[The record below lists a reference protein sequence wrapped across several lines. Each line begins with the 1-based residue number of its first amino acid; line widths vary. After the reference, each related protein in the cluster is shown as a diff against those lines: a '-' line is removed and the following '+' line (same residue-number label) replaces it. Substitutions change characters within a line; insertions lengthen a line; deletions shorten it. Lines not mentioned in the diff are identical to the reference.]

1 MRALQA
7 WQQAEG
13 GSASFNPLNTTQPSS
28 GAGNYNSVGVK
39 VYKSAQQGI
48 HATAQTLLNGHYG
61 SIVGLLRS
69 GTATAEQIG
78 TAVAHSPWGTGGG
91 VLRVLGSGPV
101 QVPGSP
107 AAPPGGA
114 PGASGAGGGA
124 VQALQQQALK
134 AMATASL
141 MQPGGP
147 SGSDLLSMAIA
158 RKQATE
164 ATKAANA
171 GPPPVVGTP
180 TSATGA
186 KAVKDV
192 HEYLGVKYQWGGT
205 SPKGFDCSG
214 LLQYVWAK
222 EGVHIPRTTYDQ
234 FKAGKI
240 VPKNQLRPGDA
251 VFFAGS
257 DAKGN
262 LPGHVGMYIGNGQ
275 FVEAPH
281 TGSVVKISN
290 LAGRTDFRGG
300 RRYA

>member
-69 GTATAEQIG
+69 GKATAEQIG

-158 RKQATE
+158 RKQAE
-164 ATKAANA
+164 KAQQQFPGGAQ
-171 GPPPVVGTP
+171 GPV
-180 TSATGA
+180 
-186 KAVKDV
+186 
-192 HEYLGVKYQWGGT
+192 
-205 SPKGFDCSG
+205 
-214 LLQYVWAK
+214 
-222 EGVHIPRTTYDQ
+222 
-234 FKAGKI
+234 
-240 VPKNQLRPGDA
+240 VPKNA
-251 VFFAGS
+251 A
-257 DAKGN
+257 AYKGQIQ
-262 LPGHVGMYIGNGQ
+262 YIGNTAGVKPAFLRSLGQ
-275 FVEAPH
+275 AAMSVGGTKIRVRSGYRSPEHNAAVGGVARSNH
-281 TGSVVKISN
+281 TTGDAMDGDVFIPNKGWIPLGVALQSAASKYGLRSGNVP
-290 LAGRTDFRGG
+290 GFYRGG
-300 RRYA
+300 LDPPHVDDGANQR